1 MTTHSAPDWQISP
14 EKLSDAELA
23 RHLEA
28 AIRTDQRKR
37 ASRADPGSF
46 ADFCAY
52 VFRLRIDEHHA
63 LWCDA
68 LEAVAR
74 GEISKLLFIAPPGH
88 AKSTYTSIAFPTWYA
103 GREYRDSVICVT
115 TTDPLSKL
123 YGDTVKTII
132 EDNPDFERVFP
143 GVEPDRRRGWSQD
156 GLFVRGRL
164 KRRPEQKDA
173 TLTFVGAGGG
183 VIGRRAD
190 GVVIDD
196 AVDEATARS
205 EILLGA
211 RKTWIARTIFSR
223 LQGSAKGWRVIAGT
237 LWTEDDVVDSAMRTG
252 EYVTIHMTARSPGSL
267 VAADV
272 WIPNGV
278 SWRPRSHYEEIGGT

>member
-1 MTTHSAPDWQISP
+1 MTQSPLDWRISP
-14 EKLSDAELA
+14 GKLSDAELA

-28 AIRTDQRKR
+28 TISADRRRR
-37 ASRADPGSF
+37 ASRTEPGSF

-52 VFRLRIDEHHA
+52 VYRLRVDEHHA

-68 LEAVAR
+68 LEGVAR
-74 GEISKLLFIAPPGH
+74 GEISKLLLIAPPGH
-88 AKSTYTSIAFPTWYA
+88 AKSTYTSIAFPTWQA
-103 GREYRDSVICVT
+103 GVNYRDSLICVT

-123 YGDTVKTII
+123 YGDTVKSVI
-132 EDNPDFERVFP
+132 EDSPGFERVFP
-143 GVEPDRRRGWSQD
+143 DVKPDKKRGWSQD
-156 GLFVRGRL
+156 GLFLRGPL

-173 TLTFVGAGGG
+173 TITFVGAGGG

-196 AVDEATARS
+196 VVDEATARS
-205 EILLGA
+205 EILLGQ

-223 LQGSAKGWRVIAGT
+223 LQGSPKGWRVIAGT
-237 LWTEDDVVDSAMRTG
+237 LWTEDDVVDTAMRTG
-252 EYVTIHMTARSPGSL
+252 EYVTVHMTARSPGSL
-267 VAADV
+267 VSADV

-278 SWRPRSHYEEIGGT
+278 QWRPRSNYEEVG